1 MADCPTTLDLGRA
14 DVISQL
20 WAFKSEGSI
29 PDGASA
35 SAVPM
40 FAGRDNIHAAL
51 LAAIGSARSSFK
63 MNMYGFDDPEIADAV
78 WALVVNPKILVEVT
92 LDKTQAGGIAEHKLL
107 DEEEAKNAAAFNSHI
122 VIGMSA
128 THCISHTKA
137 GVIDGILCFHGSVN
151 FSASG
156 EGEFT
161 NGDAPGG
168 VGFKAQN
175 NSLSWHTDRFFVN
188 AFSDELSRDRIAMLA
203 ANSK

>member
-1 MADCPTTLDLGRA
+1 MSECPTALDLGRA
-14 DVISQL
+14 DIIAQL

-29 PDGASA
+29 PDGAST

-40 FAGRDNIHAAL
+40 FSGRDNIHASL
-51 LAAIGSARSSFK
+51 LAAINSARSSFK
-63 MNMYGFDDPEIADAV
+63 MNMYGFDDPAIADAI
-78 WALVVNPKILVEVT
+78 WALVIDPKILVEVT

-107 DEEEAKNAAAFNSHI
+107 NEEEAKNAAAFNSHI
-122 VIGMSA
+122 VIGMSP
-128 THCISHTKA
+128 THQISHTKA

-161 NGDAPGG
+161 QGEAPGG

-203 ANSK
+203 SKTK